1 MNSDYI
7 AFDVILE
14 RIGNLGTEMYKT
26 RHLSFVF
33 LPDLN
38 LYVIIYSLIWG
49 LKHNLPQKRIVSI
62 HLFSTFFG
70 LQKKT

>member
-38 LYVIIYSLIWG
+38 LYVIIYSLI
-49 LKHNLPQKRIVSI
+49 
-62 HLFSTFFG
+62 
-70 LQKKT
+70 